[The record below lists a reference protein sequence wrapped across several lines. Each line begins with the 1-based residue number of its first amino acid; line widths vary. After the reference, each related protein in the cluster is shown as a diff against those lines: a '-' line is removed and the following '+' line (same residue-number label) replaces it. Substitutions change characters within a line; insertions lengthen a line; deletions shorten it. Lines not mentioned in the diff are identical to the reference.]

1 MFIFTHC
8 RVNITKMSSTTIN
21 KKQIGKG
28 QVSSRIA
35 SSVRNVYENYI
46 YIASYNV
53 KNRFKLLTY
62 KQKLQFIQKYV
73 SRMERLMQLIT
84 PEITECMN
92 RVNTTLSHYINY
104 DDFKPVMNSIIPY
117 NENRLLLERNQL
129 IQIYTNIIDKL
140 KNDAFVKTYIKLH
153 GNPLNMLAFYLI
165 HGLYNSLKMNLRYCE
180 YLQNES
186 SRRLIESQSASR
198 PDTHQYKQ
206 RVSSVGKHLF
216 TYKWLNTDIELKQ
229 TCKDADDMDDCC
241 ECFITMLDLEPNKAF
256 SISYADSN
264 GKVHTDC
271 FHESIVFRE
280 EAMQYKYFR
289 HPVLRDKFIN
299 MEEIRKLKESTPIPI
314 LTPIA
319 SSSTTSQIQEAG
331 KRIRKGSI
339 SIKLKK

>member
-1 MFIFTHC
+1 MPL
-8 RVNITKMSSTTIN
+8 TTVN

-28 QVSSRIA
+28 QVASRIA
-35 SSVRNVYENYI
+35 SSVANVYDNI
-46 YIASYNV
+46 YITSYSV
-53 KNRFKLLTY
+53 KDRLKLLTF
-62 KQKLQFIQKYV
+62 KQKQQYIQKYV
-73 SRMERLMQLIT
+73 TRMDNLMQLIT
-84 PEITECMN
+84 PEINECIN
-92 RVNTTLSHYINY
+92 RVDSTLSHYINY
-104 DDFKPVMNSIIPY
+104 DDFRPVMNSIIPN
-117 NENRLLLERNQL
+117 NEYQLLIERNQS

-140 KNDAFVKTYIKLH
+140 KNGAFVKTYIKLH
-153 GNPLNMLAFYLI
+153 SNPLNMFAFYLI
-165 HGLYNSLKMNLRYCE
+165 RGLHNSLKMNLRYCE
-180 YLQNES
+180 YLQHES

-216 TYKWLNTDIELKQ
+216 TYKWLNTDTELKQ
-229 TCKDADDMDDCC
+229 TCKDADDLDDNC

-264 GKVHTDC
+264 GKNHTDC
-271 FHESIVFRE
+271 FHESVVFRE

-299 MEEIRKLKESTPIPI
+299 MEEIRKLKESTPIPM

-319 SSSTTSQIQEAG
+319 SNSGTTSSIQEAG

-339 SIKLKK
+339 SIKSKK